1 MSAWEVK
8 VEENNH
14 QESEEVEK
22 SFEDNFTS
30 HETTDTNKLPDSVD
44 YIKKL
49 ESKLN
54 KIKKDPNLLKELTE
68 KREECIRNL
77 LNSSSVLTSDS
88 DLELEYPVNSSEI
101 LRHIIPQQALN
112 VGEIAHLINNDHL
125 SEDSPPEDNSSSSN
139 SCER

>member
-1 MSAWEVK
+1 MDFFK
-8 VEENNH
+8 C
-14 QESEEVEK
+14 
-22 SFEDNFTS
+22 FF
-30 HETTDTNKLPDSVD
+30 L
-44 YIKKL
+44 L

-77 LNSSSVLTSDS
+77 LNSDSVLTSDS

-101 LRHIIPQQALN
+101 LRYIVPQQALN
-112 VGEIAHLINNDHL
+112 VGEVAHLIQNDHL
-125 SEDSPPEDNSSSSN
+125 SEESLPEENSSSSN

>member
-1 MSAWEVK
+1 MNYSLEFLIL
-8 VEENNH
+8 
-14 QESEEVEK
+14 S
-22 SFEDNFTS
+22 S
-30 HETTDTNKLPDSVD
+30 
-44 YIKKL
+44 I

-125 SEDSPPEDNSSSSN
+125 SEDSVPEENSSSSN